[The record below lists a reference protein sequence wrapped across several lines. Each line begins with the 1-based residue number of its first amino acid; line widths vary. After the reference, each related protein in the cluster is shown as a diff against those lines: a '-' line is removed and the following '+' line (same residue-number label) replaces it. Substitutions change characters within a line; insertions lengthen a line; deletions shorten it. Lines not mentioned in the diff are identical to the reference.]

1 MSIMSKVTP
10 HVESTEIIA
19 QVNLL
24 LEILNSRVHGIRDW
38 ENTDC
43 ILDRVEYDRNEDEFY
58 CFFKQEVRD

>member
-1 MSIMSKVTP
+1 MIP

-24 LEILNSRVHGIRDW
+24 LEILNSRGHGIRDW

-58 CFFKQEVRD
+58 CYFNQEVRGDK